1 MQYRTD
7 EYPTVAPARRAN
19 HRADDSRITRE
30 QADEAYRQPQNHGAA
45 RRLISLTAI
54 VGARPNFV
62 KMAPLLEEA
71 GRRAS
76 LHCRLV
82 HTGQHYS
89 PEMSATFFDEL
100 GMPAPDVNLE
110 IGSGSHT
117 AQTAGVMLRLE
128 VELNERRPDLVLV
141 VGDVNSTMAAAL
153 VASKLGIPVAHVE
166 AGLRSFDRSMP
177 EETNRL
183 VTDTLS
189 DYLFASEPSG
199 VANLL
204 AEGIPQERI
213 FLVGNVMIDTLLKY
227 RDKAAQTGV
236 LEQLGLTRRNYAVA
250 TLHRPSNV
258 DGIEHLASLMNML
271 TELARHLPVVF
282 PVHPRTRER
291 MEHAGLTER
300 GVILMD
306 PLGYLEFLRL
316 TSEARLVLTDSGGI
330 QEETTI
336 LQVPC
341 LTMRENTERPI
352 TIEQGTNRLVGTDP
366 EKILRAA
373 LDTLDA
379 PPRLLAPPALWD
391 GKASARIL
399 DVLERSLGAFEPH
412 PLTLA
417 RAEAASHVVCDSKR
431 SSRFSP
437 PAGEPSPVQTL
448 RAGDS
453 VAGG

>member
-1 MQYRTD
+1 ML
-7 EYPTVAPARRAN
+7 RRN
-19 HRADDSRITRE
+19 GHSSSLSPVRPVVDRADDLPAGWE
-30 QADEAYRQPQNHGAA
+30 KAEEACCPPRNRDVA
-45 RRLISLTAI
+45 RHLISLTAV

-62 KMAPLLEEA
+62 KMAPILEEA
-71 GRRAS
+71 GRRSAFQ
-76 LHCRLV
+76 CRLI

-89 PEMSATFFDEL
+89 PEMSAMFFDEL

-117 AQTAGVMLRLE
+117 EQTAGVMLRLE
-128 VELNERRPDLVLV
+128 MELNERRPDLVLV

-166 AGLRSFDRSMP
+166 AGLRSFDRRMP

-183 VTDTLS
+183 VTDVVS

-199 VANLL
+199 VTNLL
-204 AEGIPQERI
+204 AEGIPKEKI
-213 FLVGNVMIDTLLKY
+213 FLVGNVMIDTPMKF
-227 RDKAAQTGV
+227 RDKAAHTGV
-236 LEQLGLTRRNYAVA
+236 LDRLGLKSKDYAVA

-258 DGIEHLASLMNML
+258 DGMEHLASLLDML
-271 TELARHLPVVF
+271 RELSRRMPVVF

-291 MEHAGLTER
+291 MRAAGLTEH
-300 GVILMD
+300 GLILTE

-366 EKILRAA
+366 KEILKAA

-379 PPRLLAPPALWD
+379 PPRFLTPPKFWD
-391 GKASARIL
+391 GHASARIL
-399 DVLERSLGAFEPH
+399 DVLERSI
-412 PLTLA
+412 
-417 RAEAASHVVCDSKR
+417 
-431 SSRFSP
+431 
-437 PAGEPSPVQTL
+437 
-448 RAGDS
+448 GDRVNGIRRVS
-453 VAGG
+453 AQD

>member
-1 MQYRTD
+1 MQRSTD
-7 EYPTVAPARRAN
+7 EYPAVSPVRRAV
-19 HRADDSRITRE
+19 HRADDPEIVSE
-30 QADEAYRQPQNHGAA
+30 EADRDYCRSQNPAVA

-62 KMAPLLEEA
+62 KMAPILEEA
-71 GRRAS
+71 GHRPAFQ
-76 LHCRLV
+76 CRLV

-128 VELNERRPDLVLV
+128 TELNERRPDLVLV

-153 VASKLGIPVAHVE
+153 VAVKLGIPVAHVE
-166 AGLRSFDRSMP
+166 AGLRSFDRHMP

-199 VANLL
+199 VTNLL
-204 AEGIPQERI
+204 AEGVPKEKI
-213 FLVGNVMIDTLLKY
+213 FLVGNVMIDTLMKF

-236 LEQLGLTRRNYAVA
+236 LERLGLKSKDYAVA

-271 TELARHLPVVF
+271 AELSRHLPVVF

-291 MEHAGLTER
+291 MEGAGLTQR
-300 GVILMD
+300 GVIVVE

-366 EKILRAA
+366 EDILHAA
-373 LDTLDA
+373 LETLNA
-379 PPRLLAPPALWD
+379 SPRSLAPPEFWD

-399 DVLERSLGAFEPH
+399 DVLERALG
-412 PLTLA
+412 
-417 RAEAASHVVCDSKR
+417 SK
-431 SSRFSP
+431 
-437 PAGEPSPVQTL
+437 
-448 RAGDS
+448 
-453 VAGG
+453 

>member
-1 MQYRTD
+1 MLRTG
-7 EYPTVAPARRAN
+7 PFPNCSPVRRAISCAN
-19 HRADDSRITRE
+19 DLPVSSE
-30 QADEAYRQPQNHGAA
+30 EADEAHRRPRNRDVA
-45 RRLISLTAI
+45 RDLISVTAV

-62 KMAPLLEEA
+62 KMAPILEDA
-71 GRRAS
+71 GRRSAFQ
-76 LHCRLV
+76 CRLI

-100 GMPAPDVNLE
+100 GMPAPDINLE

-117 AQTAGVMLRLE
+117 AQTASAMLRLE
-128 VELNERRPDLVLV
+128 TELNEWRPDLVLV

-153 VASKLGIPVAHVE
+153 VASKLGIPVGHVE
-166 AGLRSFDRSMP
+166 AGLRSFDRGMP

-183 VTDTLS
+183 VTDVLS

-199 VANLL
+199 VTNLL
-204 AEGIPQERI
+204 AEGIPKEKI
-213 FLVGNVMIDTLLKY
+213 FLVGNVMIDTLLKF
-227 RDKAAQTGV
+227 RDQAAQTGV
-236 LEQLGLTRRNYAVA
+236 LDRLGLKNKDYAVV

-258 DGIEHLASLMNML
+258 DGMEHLASLLSML
-271 TELARHLPVVF
+271 SELARRLPVVF

-291 MEHAGLTER
+291 MRGAGLCER
-300 GVILMD
+300 GLILTE

-366 EKILRAA
+366 REILRAA
-373 LDTLDA
+373 LYTLDA
-379 PPRLLAPPALWD
+379 PRRFLPPPKFWD

-399 DVLERSLGAFEPH
+399 DVLERA
-412 PLTLA
+412 LA
-417 RAEAASHVVCDSKR
+417 DR
-431 SSRFSP
+431 
-437 PAGEPSPVQTL
+437 
-448 RAGDS
+448 
-453 VAGG
+453 

>member
-1 MQYRTD
+1 
-7 EYPTVAPARRAN
+7 
-19 HRADDSRITRE
+19 
-30 QADEAYRQPQNHGAA
+30 
-45 RRLISLTAI
+45 
-54 VGARPNFV
+54 
-62 KMAPLLEEA
+62 
-71 GRRAS
+71 
-76 LHCRLV
+76 
-82 HTGQHYS
+82 
-89 PEMSATFFDEL
+89 MSATFFDEL

-128 VELNERRPDLVLV
+128 TEFNERRPDLVLV
-141 VGDVNSTMAAAL
+141 VGDVNSTVAAAL

-166 AGLRSFDRSMP
+166 AGLRSFDRRMP

-183 VTDTLS
+183 VTDALS

-204 AEGIPQERI
+204 AEGIPKERI
-213 FLVGNVMIDTLLKY
+213 FLAGNVMIDTLLRF

-236 LEQLGLTRRNYAVA
+236 LERLGLQCKNYAVA

-258 DGIEHLASLMNML
+258 DGVEHLASLMDML
-271 TELARHLPVVF
+271 SELSRHLPVVF

-291 MEHAGLTER
+291 MEGAGLTQS
-300 GVILMD
+300 GVMLVE

-352 TIEQGTNRLVGTDP
+352 TIEQGTNRLVGTYPKD
-366 EKILRAA
+366 ILKAA
-373 LDTLDA
+373 LETLKA
-379 PPRLLAPPALWD
+379 PPRFLAPPEFWD

-399 DVLERSLGAFEPH
+399 DVLERSL
-412 PLTLA
+412 
-417 RAEAASHVVCDSKR
+417 RAK
-431 SSRFSP
+431 
-437 PAGEPSPVQTL
+437 
-448 RAGDS
+448 
-453 VAGG
+453 

>member
-1 MQYRTD
+1 
-7 EYPTVAPARRAN
+7 
-19 HRADDSRITRE
+19 
-30 QADEAYRQPQNHGAA
+30 
-45 RRLISLTAI
+45 
-54 VGARPNFV
+54 
-62 KMAPLLEEA
+62 MAPILEEA
-71 GRRAS
+71 GRRSAFQ
-76 LHCRLV
+76 CRLI

-89 PEMSATFFDEL
+89 PEMSAGFFDEL

-117 AQTAGVMLRLE
+117 VQTAGAMLGLE
-128 VELNERRPDLVLV
+128 TELSERRPDLVLV

-166 AGLRSFDRSMP
+166 AGLRSFDRGMP

-183 VTDTLS
+183 VTDVLS

-199 VANLL
+199 VRNLI
-204 AEGIPQERI
+204 AEGIPAEKV
-213 FLVGNVMIDTLLKY
+213 FLVGNVMIDTLMKF
-227 RDKAAQTGV
+227 REKSAQTEV
-236 LEQLGLTRRNYAVA
+236 LDRLGLNHKDYAVV

-258 DGIEHLASLMNML
+258 DGMEHLASLLNML
-271 TELARHLPVVF
+271 SELSRRLPVVF

-291 MEHAGLTER
+291 MRAAGLTDH
-300 GVILMD
+300 GLMLTE

-352 TIEQGTNRLVGTDP
+352 TIEQGSNRLVGTDP
-366 EKILRAA
+366 QEILRAA

-379 PPRLLAPPALWD
+379 PRQFLAPPQFWD

-399 DVLERSLGAFEPH
+399 DVLERSLAD
-412 PLTLA
+412 
-417 RAEAASHVVCDSKR
+417 R
-431 SSRFSP
+431 
-437 PAGEPSPVQTL
+437 
-448 RAGDS
+448 
-453 VAGG
+453 